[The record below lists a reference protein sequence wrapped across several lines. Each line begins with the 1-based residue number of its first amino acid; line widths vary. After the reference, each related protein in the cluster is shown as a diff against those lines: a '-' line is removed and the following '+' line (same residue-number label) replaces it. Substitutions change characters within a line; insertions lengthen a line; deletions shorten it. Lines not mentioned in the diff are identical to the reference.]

1 MESEF
6 LFGYIGI
13 MGIPIGWFMCFGKSN
28 RDYLPSSCSKVISVL
43 YFLLHI
49 DLLVCFLDFER
60 NFDQICRLFKKQI
73 CKPSQ

>member
-6 LFGYIGI
+6 LFGYMGI

-28 RDYLPSSCSKVISVL
+28 RLYLHSSFSKVISML

-49 DLLVCFLDFER
+49 DPITIILEFYYIID
-60 NFDQICRLFKKQI
+60 KKI
-73 CKPSQ
+73 EIN